1 MEPPPE
7 FDPDV
12 GGAYS
17 KERDFHRD
25 IPPVEWCA
33 LLHSLRQRLYQAA
46 KLLHLRTRKEVLE
59 VIPACEAIGL
69 DTDPDQ
75 RRQARKESPQKVHN
89 RPGLVAHEHGND
101 EIVHEYP
108 QDVQPYRPPIDAFR
122 RHARPK

>member
-25 IPPVEWCA
+25 IPPVEWFA

-46 KLLHLRTRKEVLE
+46 KLLQLRIRTEVLE

-69 DTDPDQ
+69 HNNPDHKC
-75 RRQARKESPQKVHN
+75 QAGKEPPHKVHN
-89 RPGLVAHEHGND
+89 RSGLVAHEHGND

-108 QDVQPYRPPIDAFR
+108 QDV
-122 RHARPK
+122 